1 MKILCFTFSD
11 KLKEINIKKTDNIP
25 GELSTIDTRCLKK
38 TYTWQHENIT
48 LECYG
53 CHENNNA
60 EQINSHHLPPSENT
74 YTLYGSIYLVYKIN
88 NTITDLDISQYGMLS
103 FCIEERYESLDI
115 SENIHEIS
123 SDEEESEEVTNEKI
137 KHKISPK
144 KYKSKPDE
152 GDILDELDY
161 DNTNY

>member
-11 KLKEINIKKTDNIP
+11 ELKEINIKKNNNILE
-25 GELSTIDTRCLKK
+25 ELSTIDARCLKK
-38 TYTWQHENIT
+38 TYTWEHENIT

-53 CHENNNA
+53 CHEVNLG
-60 EQINSHHLPPSENT
+60 EKINSHNLPPSENT

-103 FCIEERYESLDI
+103 YCIEERYESLYI
-115 SENIHEIS
+115 SENIQEITS
-123 SDEEESEEVTNEKI
+123 EEEDNEEITNEKVVR
-137 KHKISPK
+137 KISPK
-144 KYKSKPDE
+144 KHKSKPDE
-152 GDILDELDY
+152 GEILDELDY